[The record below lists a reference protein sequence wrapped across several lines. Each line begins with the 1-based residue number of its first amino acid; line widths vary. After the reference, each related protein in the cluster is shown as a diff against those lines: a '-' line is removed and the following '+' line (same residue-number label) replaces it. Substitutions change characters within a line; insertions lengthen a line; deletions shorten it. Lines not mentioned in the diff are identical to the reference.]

1 MIKTFYYIGEL
12 EMCLLD
18 YEFTDHFIFKILEND
33 GELADEK
40 AAKQMQHFAKNWF
53 SSPSRE
59 IAPDQYFFNG
69 EVCVTVAGCQ
79 VISQETYD
87 ELTSNHI
94 MSDITGR
101 Y

>member
-1 MIKTFYYIGEL
+1 MIETFYYIGEL

-33 GELADEK
+33 GEVADEK
-40 AAKQMQHFAKNWF
+40 ASKKMQHFAKNWF

-69 EVCVTVAGCQ
+69 EVVVSVTSFMK
-79 VISQETYD
+79 ISQETYD
-87 ELTSNHI
+87 ELTSKHI